1 MTAGDEDPEP
11 DADGTPDAHDA
22 SAIRDAP
29 AIRDASTVHNAPAVH
44 DAPAARAIPADAAET
59 RRALRAIAEDVRAD
73 SSESQQVAA
82 VLYRV
87 SDLYDPAEDTSP
99 EAIYRNVRQIM
110 RVKAQGG
117 LDR

>member
-1 MTAGDEDPEP
+1 MMPDDNATAGTDDSETTGSEMPV
-11 DADGTPDAHDA
+11 AH
-22 SAIRDAP
+22 
-29 AIRDASTVHNAPAVH
+29 
-44 DAPAARAIPADAAET
+44 AIPDDDAET
-59 RRALRAIAEDVRAD
+59 RQALRAVAEDVRAE

-82 VLYRV
+82 ILYRV
-87 SDLYDPAEDTSP
+87 SDLYDPTEDTSP